1 VPHVKRLSVVGCGSA
16 ARTLT
21 RLWHDAGIFSIG
33 SILNS
38 SPGSACDA
46 VAFIGAG
53 TAATTTEQLPASDL
67 YLIGCPDD
75 SIRECC
81 ALLADSS
88 HPLDGAT
95 VFHLSGT
102 LASSE
107 LDSIRHQGASVASVH
122 PVMSFADPAKAIGDF
137 AGTWCGME
145 GDDQALAL
153 LQPAFESIGARCF
166 RIDASGKALYHAASV
181 IACNYL
187 VTLEEI
193 SLQTFEAAGIGRE
206 TALQILGPILRG
218 TVENILALGTTDAL
232 TGPVARGDVS
242 IVERHLQALEQWNPE
257 VAALYRRLGMVTA
270 DLSDKQGNAP
280 HESLTAIRELL
291 GTGRDNGR
299 ESPGNDKQ

>member
-1 VPHVKRLSVVGCGSA
+1 MKRLSVIGCGSA

-21 RLWHDAGIFSIG
+21 RLWHDAGIFRIG

-38 SPGSACDA
+38 SPGSAREA
-46 VAFIGAG
+46 VSFIGAG
-53 TAATTTEQLPASDL
+53 TAAATIEELPSSDL

-75 SIRECC
+75 NIRQCC
-81 ALLADSS
+81 RLLADNTRSC
-88 HPLDGAT
+88 DGIT
-95 VFHLSGT
+95 VFHLSGA

-107 LDSIRHQGASVASVH
+107 LDSLRHQGASVASVH

-145 GDDQALAL
+145 GDDQAIAL
-153 LQPAFESIGARCF
+153 LEPAFKAIGARCF
-166 RIDASGKALYHAASV
+166 RIDASGKSLYHAASV

-232 TGPVARGDVS
+232 TGPIARGDVS
-242 IVERHLQALEQWNPE
+242 IIERHLQALEQWNLE
-257 VAALYRRLGMVTA
+257 VAALYRGLGMVTA
-270 DLSDKQGNAP
+270 DLSEKQGNAP
-280 HESLTAIRELL
+280 EDLLSAIRELL
-291 GTGRDNGR
+291 GTRRDNGR
-299 ESPGNDKQ
+299 KSPGNDKK